1 MKIGGIQEGPVG
13 GPVMSRVVDDAAAAD
28 TDFLLYTTTFCP
40 YCVAAKRLLKGRGLT
55 YQEFNFD
62 EDPSFR
68 IAVIEQT
75 GHRTVP
81 VIIDV
86 RGDNPIFV
94 GGFNETKSY
103 LK

>member
-1 MKIGGIQEGPVG
+1 MQ
-13 GPVMSRVVDDAAAAD
+13 
-28 TDFLLYTTTFCP
+28 
-40 YCVAAKRLLKGRGLT
+40 
-55 YQEFNFD
+55 
-62 EDPSFR
+62 SFR